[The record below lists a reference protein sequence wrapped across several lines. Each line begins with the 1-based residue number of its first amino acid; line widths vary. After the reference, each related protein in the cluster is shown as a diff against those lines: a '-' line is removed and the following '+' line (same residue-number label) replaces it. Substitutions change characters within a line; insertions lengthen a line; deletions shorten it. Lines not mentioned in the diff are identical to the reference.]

1 VIVRGEPGIG
11 QADLAKRIDAAL
23 PQGTETITG
32 TALSQEQADD
42 IGADF
47 LDMLRTSLVIF
58 AGVALLVATF
68 SISNT
73 FSIIVAQR
81 SRESALLR
89 AIGASRRQV
98 LLATMAETLLV
109 GAVASIVGLGLGIA
123 MGAGLK
129 AGFTALGFAVPASGL
144 VISTTAIVAP
154 LVVGMVVTFVAGFLP
169 AVRGSRIPPLAAMR
183 EVSLDRTGSSTVRAV
198 LGAVLAAAGV
208 AAVLGGVA
216 GDGDGA
222 LALSGLGSVLMIV
235 GLVIFGPVAARPAGR
250 ILGMLPARLRGMTG
264 RLARENAVRNPRRTS
279 GTAASL
285 MVGVAVVTIFTVMGA
300 SIKAS
305 VDQSV
310 DRSFGGDLV
319 VRPSGLGEAGM
330 SPDLTRSIGE
340 LPEVETAAGIGFAP
354 MNLGSE
360 SDFFT
365 VADPAAV
372 AGVYDMNVSQGDLAS
387 VGPRGVALAEDFAK
401 TNGWRMGSRVP
412 VSFNDG
418 EKETLT
424 VRALYDGDQGF
435 GNALVPKA
443 AWTPHA
449 EQDSD
454 FFILIGL
461 RNGVSL
467 EDGRAAIQKE
477 ANAYA
482 GLDVQDR
489 DEYVQSIAAGVDQFL
504 VLVYLLLALAIVIAV
519 IGIANTLA
527 LSVHERTRE
536 LGLLRA
542 VGQTRSQVRAMVRW
556 ESVIIAVFGALGGL
570 GLGVFLGWAL
580 VKAASS
586 GDLSVFALPPIRL
599 AVIVGV
605 AWLAA
610 IWAARRPA
618 KRAARLDVL
627 QAIATD

>member
-1 VIVRGEPGIG
+1 MLRLTVRNLRAHKRRLASTFVAIVLGVSFLGGTLVLGDTMKKTFDDLFADSNAGTDVVVRSSASIDVGGEESRGPIDQSLVQKVAGVDGVAKAVPFVSGFGQLVGKDGDPLGGTGPPTMAANWVTDEEINPYDLADGRLPKAADEVVIDRGVAKDGDFAVGDTVRIQTPEQHEVKVVGIATFGSADDAGGSTFTAFTFAAAQDLLLSPGEISQVIVRGEPGIG
-11 QADLAKRIDAAL
+11 QAELAKRIDAAL

-98 LLATMAETLLV
+98 LLATMAETLVV

-183 EVSLDRTGSSTVRAV
+183 EVALDRTGSSTVRAV

-235 GLVIFGPVAARPAGR
+235 GLVVFGPVAARPAGR

-319 VRPSGLGEAGM
+319 VRPSGWGEAGM

-340 LPEVETAAGIGFAP
+340 LPEVETAAGLGFAP
-354 MNLGSE
+354 MKLGSE
-360 SDFFT
+360 ADFFT

-387 VGPRGVALAEDFAK
+387 VGPRGVALAEDFA
-401 TNGWRMGSRVP
+401 
-412 VSFNDG
+412 
-418 EKETLT
+418 
-424 VRALYDGDQGF
+424 
-435 GNALVPKA
+435 
-443 AWTPHA
+443 
-449 EQDSD
+449 
-454 FFILIGL
+454 
-461 RNGVSL
+461 
-467 EDGRAAIQKE
+467 EDE
-477 ANAYA
+477 
-482 GLDVQDR
+482 
-489 DEYVQSIAAGVDQFL
+489 
-504 VLVYLLLALAIVIAV
+504 
-519 IGIANTLA
+519 
-527 LSVHERTRE
+527 
-536 LGLLRA
+536 
-542 VGQTRSQVRAMVRW
+542 
-556 ESVIIAVFGALGGL
+556 
-570 GLGVFLGWAL
+570 
-580 VKAASS
+580 
-586 GDLSVFALPPIRL
+586 RL
-599 AVIVGV
+599 AHRQPRAGQ
-605 AWLAA
+605 LQ
-610 IWAARRPA
+610 RR
-618 KRAARLDVL
+618 
-627 QAIATD
+627 